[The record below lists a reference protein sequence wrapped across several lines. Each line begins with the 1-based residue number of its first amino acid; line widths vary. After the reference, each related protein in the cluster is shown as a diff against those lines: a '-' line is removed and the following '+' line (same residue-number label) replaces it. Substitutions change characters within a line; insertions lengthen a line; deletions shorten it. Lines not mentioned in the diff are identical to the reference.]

1 MATKQVNIDIIAKDK
16 TQKAMQSAT
25 KGVNNLTNNVQRS
38 VQSQQRSFLSLGST
52 IKTVLGAVAVIQ
64 TARFSANMVQMS
76 SAVEEM
82 QSKSSV
88 VFGQFVSSVRKDL
101 EKFGDNVGRSTF
113 ELEKWLH
120 QYKIPLYQ
128 WDLQEKKHQ
137 NYQYN

>member
-88 VFGQFVSSVRKDL
+88 VFICFLSFYLVLFV
-101 EKFGDNVGRSTF
+101 G
-113 ELEKWLH
+113 
-120 QYKIPLYQ
+120 
-128 WDLQEKKHQ
+128 
-137 NYQYN
+137 